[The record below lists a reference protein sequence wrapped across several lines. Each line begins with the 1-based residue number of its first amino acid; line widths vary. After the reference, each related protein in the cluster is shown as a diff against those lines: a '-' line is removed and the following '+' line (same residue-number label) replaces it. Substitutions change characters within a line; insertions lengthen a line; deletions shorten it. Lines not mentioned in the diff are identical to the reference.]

1 MPRNKNNNGGG
12 DEGGGSPAWM
22 TTFGDMMTLL
32 LVFFVLLYSFSSMD
46 VEKFKGFISAL
57 QSQLGILEGGQTISE
72 NPNIDAGTL
81 GQDYAQA
88 PQNIR
93 EIMREL
99 NNYIEDNNL
108 SDRVDV
114 ENKRKGLVISLTG
127 EILYQQG
134 RADIRDQGREVL
146 AMISDILRDVP
157 NDIMIEGH
165 TDDVPIRT
173 DEFPSNWELSTARAV
188 NVIKFLIEERNF
200 EPARLSAAGYSE
212 YRPVADNDTAEGRA
226 ENRRVEVVVLNSQ
239 YTVNNGSEAI
249 EPNNTTAPSPNTAAD
264 SNINNSV
271 ETQNDRANNTEE
283 GGNIDG

>member
-1 MPRNKNNNGGG
+1 MPRKNRNNNSGG
-12 DEGGGSPAWM
+12 DDGGGSPAWM

-57 QSQLGILEGGQTISE
+57 QNQLGVLDGGQTITE

-88 PQNIR
+88 PENIQQ
-93 EIMREL
+93 IMREL
-99 NNYIEDNNL
+99 DNYIESNGLGDKVN
-108 SDRVDV
+108 V

-127 EILYQQG
+127 EILYELG
-134 RADIRDQGREVL
+134 LAEIREQGREVL
-146 AMISDILRDVP
+146 AMISDILKNIP

-165 TDDVPIRT
+165 TDDLPIRT

-188 NVIKFLIEERNF
+188 NVIKFLIEERNV

-212 YRPVADNDTAEGRA
+212 YRPVAENYTAKGRA
-226 ENRRVEVVVLNSQ
+226 ANRRVEVVVLNSQ
-239 YTVNNGSEAI
+239 YTVNNGAD
-249 EPNNTTAPSPNTAAD
+249 NTA
-264 SNINNSV
+264 
-271 ETQNDRANNTEE
+271 E